1 MRLLVVF
8 LLLFVSLS
16 AIWGGIMLVIDP
28 SGQKMQMP
36 LSFLE
41 KSPFEN
47 YLIPGIILLF
57 MNGLMNLVAVAL
69 LLKNHVFYPWL
80 VMFQGVVL
88 SVWII
93 AQIQL
98 LQIFYAPLHLPYFI
112 LGIFLFL
119 LGFYFKKAT
128 KKHLQSF
135 TVTRLL

>member
-93 AQIQL
+93 AQIHL

-112 LGIFLFL
+112 LGILLFF
-119 LGFYFKKAT
+119 LGFYFKKVT
-128 KKHLQSF
+128 KN
-135 TVTRLL
+135 RL